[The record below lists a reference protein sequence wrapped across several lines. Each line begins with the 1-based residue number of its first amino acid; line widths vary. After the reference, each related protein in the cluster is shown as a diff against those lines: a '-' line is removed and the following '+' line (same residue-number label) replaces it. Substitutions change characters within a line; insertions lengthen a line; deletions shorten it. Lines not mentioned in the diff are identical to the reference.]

1 MQIEQ
6 TLMKKLLIVLILT
19 LGINNIQAQKTISL
33 EAEGNL
39 ESPNPCDCV
48 EISGVTNEHNPA
60 DILNGM
66 GKCIKQK
73 DFGKAARLFAIAGVY
88 GKYDSY
94 RVKDKS
100 AHQAL
105 IFLQQNIL
113 MDISEEDKNEMISE
127 LKKTLKEGSSELSNV
142 CQEIQKVGIPKYYPK
157 YMIQHGIQAFIET
170 DGNGLVEDFNS
181 AESWGLALNSYLHCG
196 E

>member
-1 MQIEQ
+1 
-6 TLMKKLLIVLILT
+6 MKKTLIILILSF
-19 LGINNIQAQKTISL
+19 GFNNVQAQKTISL

-39 ESPNPCDCV
+39 ESPNPCNCV
-48 EISGVTNEHNPA
+48 EISEITNEHNPA
-60 DILNGM
+60 DILYGM
-66 GKCIKQK
+66 GKCIEQK
-73 DFGKAARLFAIAGVY
+73 DFRKAARLFAIAGVY
-88 GKYDSY
+88 GRYDSY

-105 IFLQQNIL
+105 IVLQQNIF
-113 MDISEEDKNEMISE
+113 MDISEEDKNSMIAELTQTLEKGSNEMR
-127 LKKTLKEGSSELSNV
+127 NV

-157 YMIQHGIQAFIET
+157 YMIHHGIQAFIET

-181 AESWGLALNSYLHCG
+181 EKSWKLALESYLHCG

>member
-1 MQIEQ
+1 
-6 TLMKKLLIVLILT
+6 MKRILSIIIIA
-19 LGINNIQAQKTISL
+19 LVINNIQAQKTVSIQAKGS
-33 EAEGNL
+33 L

-48 EISGVTNEHNPA
+48 EISEITNKHNPA

-66 GKCIKQK
+66 ERCIKK
-73 DFGKAARLFAIAGVY
+73 KEFDKAAKLFAIAGVY

-105 IFLQQNIL
+105 LVLQQKVLLNVNEDEKNNVIASL
-113 MDISEEDKNEMISE
+113 KKVLKKGSEELNQ
-127 LKKTLKEGSSELSNV
+127 V
-142 CQEIQKVGIPKYYPK
+142 CQEIRKVGAPKYHPK
-157 YMIQHGIQAFIET
+157 YMIQHGIQAFIKK
-170 DGNGLVEDFNS
+170 DGNGLTENFKS
-181 AESWGLALNSYLHCG
+181 GESWKLALKSYLHCD

>member
-1 MQIEQ
+1 
-6 TLMKKLLIVLILT
+6 MKKILTIIVLAF
-19 LGINNIQAQKTISL
+19 GINTIQAQKIISI
-33 EAEGNL
+33 EAKGNL

-48 EISGVTNEHNPA
+48 EISEVTNKHNPA
-60 DILNGM
+60 DILSGM

-73 DFGKAARLFAIAGVY
+73 EFDKAAGLFAIARVY
-88 GKYDSY
+88 GIYDSY

-105 IFLQQNIL
+105 LVLQQNIFL
-113 MDISEEDKNEMISE
+113 KIDEKDKNSMITSLKNT
-127 LKKTLKEGSSELSNV
+127 LKKGSDKLAKV
-142 CQEIQKVGIPKYYPK
+142 CSEIQKVGIPKYHPK
-157 YMIQHGIQAFIET
+157 YMIQHGIQVFIET

-181 AESWGLALNSYLHCG
+181 KESWELALNNYLHCR

>member
-1 MQIEQ
+1 M
-6 TLMKKLLIVLILT
+6 MKKILIVLVMSV
-19 LGINNIQAQKTISL
+19 GINYVQAQKTISL

-39 ESPNPCDCV
+39 ESPNPCNCV
-48 EISGVTNEHNPA
+48 EISEITNEHNPA
-60 DILNGM
+60 DILHGM
-66 GKCIKQK
+66 KKCIEQK
-73 DFGKAARLFAIAGVY
+73 EFGKAARLFAIAGVY

-105 IFLQQNIL
+105 IVLQQNIL
-113 MDISEEDKNEMISE
+113 IDVSEEDKNNMIAILE
-127 LKKTLKEGSSELSNV
+127 LTLKEGSKELKSV
-142 CQEIQKVGIPKYYPK
+142 CQEIQKVGMPKYHPK

-170 DGNGLVEDFNS
+170 DGNGLVENFNS
-181 AESWGLALNSYLHCG
+181 EESWKLALQSYLHCM

>member
-1 MQIEQ
+1 
-6 TLMKKLLIVLILT
+6 MKKILIVLILT
-19 LGINNIQAQKTISL
+19 FGINNVQAQKTISL

-39 ESPNPCDCV
+39 ESPNPCNCV
-48 EISGVTNEHNPA
+48 EISEITNEHNPA
-60 DILNGM
+60 DILHGM
-66 GKCIKQK
+66 GKCIEQK

-105 IFLQQNIL
+105 IVLQQNIL
-113 MDISEEDKNEMISE
+113 MDISEDDKNNMIAE
-127 LKKTLKEGSSELSNV
+127 LKKTLEKGSSELKNV
-142 CQEIQKVGIPKYYPK
+142 CQEIQKVGIPKYHPK

-170 DGNGLVEDFNS
+170 DGNGLVEDVNS
-181 AESWGLALNSYLHCG
+181 KESWKLALESYLYSG